1 MSLPPRAL
9 ELQASGTLLAELME
23 LTRDEQPEVLPH
35 PHEAEAAAPPRLF
48 ATPTAPTSLR
58 TRPCR
63 RSLASDLLQVRAS
76 AFASGVALLP
86 TIEHALRRQQL
97 EPALKASCLTP
108 VPVHNTCRC
117 SLLAKAGRIE
127 HHGNCLRPEAPHL

>member
-108 VPVHNTCRC
+108 RPC
-117 SLLAKAGRIE
+117 SHYLPLLSSRQGWPHRTPRQ
-127 HHGNCLRPEAPHL
+127 LRPEAPHL